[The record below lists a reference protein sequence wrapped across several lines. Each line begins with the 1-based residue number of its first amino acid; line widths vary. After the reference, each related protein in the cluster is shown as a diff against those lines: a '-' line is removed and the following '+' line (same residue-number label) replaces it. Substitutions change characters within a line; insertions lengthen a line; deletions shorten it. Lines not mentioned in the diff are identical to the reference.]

1 MKQVERGHWT
11 NEAKEYYYAKRA
23 AALGVRNREDSLKQN
38 ILKKISNLGALFQ
51 KPDQIKKIYLK
62 KKLLS

>member
-23 AALGVRNREDSLKQN
+23 EDLGVRNR
-38 ILKKISNLGALFQ
+38 
-51 KPDQIKKIYLK
+51 
-62 KKLLS
+62 